1 MPASSPPDAPAD
13 SWRAKLAGRDP
24 GGLGFGRGLRA
35 AIVGPL
41 VFAFSI
47 GVLGNEAVALCGAFG
62 GSAAMLFADFGGT
75 QRSRAEAYLLLAAFG
90 ALLLALGTWVSDAP
104 VPAVLLTFVVV
115 AIVRFL
121 ANLGPRWAAAMSPT
135 ILAFVLGAL
144 VPAPTSVIP
153 DRMLGWA
160 IGLGVATIA
169 AAVLRPNRT
178 SVRIDA
184 EAANAADVLVVALRM
199 LRVGTSTDA
208 NRADVAEQ
216 VRSARERLRAVSLMP
231 SRPAGAGADAV
242 ARRQVLDRLTR
253 VCLILESALGDTP
266 RGLAPDLDAMAEL
279 AIETL
284 VEAAAVLRTGSD
296 ADALIVR
303 IRARDGRRDATLTRL
318 LESVRAGTD
327 PAMVVRDVDAGFAI
341 RASTWHVDVIGRN
354 VAFLAGVTDISAWT
368 DPVVIVPDLSR
379 VGRRG
384 RLRRLV
390 GVHAVPSSVWF
401 RDAARAGTAVAASVA
416 LAFALDVQH
425 AFWVALGTLSVL
437 RSCAFAT
444 GRSAVSAAIGTAVGF
459 GVAALAFAIVGVA
472 DPALW
477 VLLIVGFF
485 AAGYLPQ
492 VSGTAAGQAAFTI
505 AVIALFNIVEPSG
518 WEIGL
523 VRLENVG
530 LGVSVSAV
538 VALLFWPRR
547 LEPLVARLTKELA
560 ERAGGVLA
568 STLVHPADP
577 TWRDQRDTLG
587 VAEMRTRA
595 AMAEFLV
602 QLRSDPTVVDPWIT
616 RLGVASHARA
626 AADAIVAIRGLIPK
640 DRTNVGLGDPD
651 LDCVLHDSAIELA
664 ADLAPGRGAPTPPCR
679 PRIAASTL
687 LAAEAAVEL
696 GRNDPGGVTRSLL
709 ARDWLLAT
717 ATMVDTRP

>member
-1 MPASSPPDAPAD
+1 MPASSPPDAPAE

-47 GVLGNEAVALCGAFG
+47 GVLGNEAVALCGVFG

-135 ILAFVLGAL
+135 ILAFVLGTL
-144 VPAPTSVIP
+144 VPAPTSVVP
-153 DRMLGWA
+153 DRMLGWV

-169 AAVLRPNRT
+169 AAVIRPNRT
-178 SVRIDA
+178 SVRVDA
-184 EAANAADVLVVALRM
+184 EAANTADVLVVALAM
-199 LRVGTSTDA
+199 LRVGPSTVA
-208 NRADVAEQ
+208 SRADVAAQ

-231 SRPAGAGADAV
+231 SRPSGAGADAV
-242 ARRQVLDRLTR
+242 ARRQVLDRITR
-253 VCLILESALGDTP
+253 VCLILESALGGTP
-266 RGLAPDLDAMAEL
+266 RELAPDLDAMAEL

-296 ADALIVR
+296 VDGLIAR
-303 IRARDGRRDATLTRL
+303 IRSRDGMRDATLTRL
-318 LESVRAGTD
+318 LESVRSGSN
-327 PAMVVRDVDAGFAI
+327 PATIVRDVDAGFAI
-341 RASTWHVDVIGRN
+341 RASTWHVDVIARN
-354 VAFLAGVTDISAWT
+354 VAFLAGVTDISTWT
-368 DPVVIVPDLSR
+368 EPVVIVPDLSR
-379 VGRRG
+379 AGRRE
-384 RLRRLV
+384 RLRRLF

-401 RDAARAGTAVAASVA
+401 RDAARAGIAVAASVA

-444 GRSAVSAAIGTAVGF
+444 GRSAISAAIGTAVGF
-459 GVAALAFAIVGVA
+459 GVAALAFVIVGVA

-477 VLLIVGFF
+477 ILLIVGFF

-560 ERAGGVLA
+560 EHAGGVLA

-587 VAEMRTRA
+587 VAEARTRA
-595 AMAEFLV
+595 AIAEFLV

-626 AADAIVAIRGLIPK
+626 AADAIVAIRGLIPE
-640 DRTNVGLGDPD
+640 DRTNEGLGDPD
-651 LDCVLHDSAIELA
+651 LDRVLHDSAIELA
-664 ADLAPGRGAPTPPCR
+664 ADLAPGRGAPSPPCC
-679 PRIAASTL
+679 PRIAASTFS
-687 LAAEAAVEL
+687 AAEAAVEL
-696 GRNDPGGVTRSLL
+696 GRDDAAGVTRSLL